1 MGCRALVLYPIFGA
15 LRTPGPFGGRRLWG
29 CAEDSVAGIIGTW
42 LVRPPTSP
50 FLITRSRPLV
60 KPAVWLTDAPMRFGR
75 SGRRLMYIAAAYDSP
90 NAEDVMRHQELD
102 GSVHVSCGNCT
113 ACCDQPWRTMI
124 DTEKARVLDA
134 HDFGQY
140 PQLVG
145 KAFYRSTS
153 GDAAGRYE
161 LAKGEGT
168 RCLFLD
174 TDGLCIIH
182 KELGPD
188 AKPDM
193 CLQFPFLSARTWTC
207 DRVSANFGCPSVQ
220 ADSGP
225 LMTEQS
231 EAVAETVPLSKR
243 PVNADAP
250 VMFDMRVKLTQA
262 EEAAL
267 FDRAIGLFGDAQD
280 RDVWGDFAELL
291 ALARGVEEWKATD
304 TSSSGDLVERLRSSD
319 SFGDVPDSPGAT
331 SFDRPSVAP
340 MPARLLFAATLYPDT
355 VPADAAGGLGFVR
368 RLTLIPKLMSL
379 ATMSGGYASRLL
391 GRNVSMVAVMGHE
404 LDATW
409 TPEATALVRRY
420 FRSRLWQRRIAG
432 TKLPIVGGFHQ
443 HVCDL
448 NAIVFFAR
456 AEAAACSVRRLDEGL
471 ISGAL
476 RRVEFHLAN
485 QIRLSDH
492 TLKGW
497 FRSRLC
503 DLGLASVSLALFAPV
518 SVPHPAGCVGSVCRL
533 QPSGRMV

>member
-1 MGCRALVLYPIFGA
+1 
-15 LRTPGPFGGRRLWG
+15 
-29 CAEDSVAGIIGTW
+29 
-42 LVRPPTSP
+42 
-50 FLITRSRPLV
+50 
-60 KPAVWLTDAPMRFGR
+60 
-75 SGRRLMYIAAAYDSP
+75 
-90 NAEDVMRHQELD
+90 MRHQELD
-102 GSVHVSCGNCT
+102 GSVHFACGSCT

-124 DTEKARVLDA
+124 DAEKARALDA
-134 HDFGQY
+134 HDFGRY

-145 KAFYRSTS
+145 KRFYRGAS
-153 GDAAGRYE
+153 GGAASRYE

-174 TDGLCIIH
+174 GDGLCIIH
-182 KELGPD
+182 KELGPA

-220 ADSGP
+220 AGSGSP
-225 LMTEQS
+225 MTGQS
-231 EAVAETVPLSKR
+231 EAVAKNVPLSAR
-243 PVNADAP
+243 PANPDAP
-250 VMFDMRVKLTQA
+250 VMFDLRLSITQD

-267 FDRAIGLFGDAQD
+267 FDRVIGLFGGEHN
-280 RDVWGDFAELL
+280 RDTWDDFAELL
-291 ALARGVEEWKATD
+291 ALARGVQACKVAGASANE
-304 TSSSGDLVERLRSSD
+304 LVDRLRSED
-319 SFGDVPDSPGAT
+319 SLEDVAESPSAP
-331 SFDRPSVAP
+331 SFERPARAP

-368 RLTLIPKLMSL
+368 RLTLIPRLMSL

-391 GRNVSMVAVMGHE
+391 RRNVSLATVMGHE

-432 TKLPIVGGFHQ
+432 TKLPIAGGFHQ

-456 AEAAACSVRRLDEGL
+456 AEAAVRGVTRLDKGL
-471 ISGAL
+471 ISESL
-476 RRVEFHLAN
+476 TRVEFHLAN

-492 TLKGW
+492 TLKAW
-497 FRSRLC
+497 FRGRLC
-503 DLGLASVSLALFAPV
+503 DLDLASASLGLFAPV
-518 SVPHPAGCVGSVCRL
+518 VSTPPRA
-533 QPSGRMV
+533 